1 MSELD
6 FNDFFKQVK
15 KDRDDRLA
23 KALIKQS
30 ELEEDLFWENYM
42 KEDCPDLEFNT
53 SSIDK
58 YLESISD

>member
-23 KALIKQS
+23 KDLIKQS
-30 ELEEDLFWENYM
+30 KLEEDLFWENYM
-42 KEDCPDLEFNT
+42 KEDSPDLEFNT
-53 SSIDK
+53 SSVDK
-58 YLESISD
+58 YLESISE

>member
-15 KDRDDRLA
+15 KDRDNRLA
-23 KALIKQS
+23 KAIIEQS

-53 SSIDK
+53 SSIDR

>member
-23 KALIKQS
+23 KAIIEQS

-53 SSIDK
+53 SSIDR